1 MVAAERLVE
10 KEKEFEQNIRHLHS
24 TIEAQERQLAL
35 LDRQAAAGAKAEA
48 EVEML
53 RRRERELAESVLASH
68 ETVERQAA
76 SLKQSEAVAAKLKGE
91 LAAAPLQRDQDAA
104 AQEAV
109 LLDKLLAL
117 RTEKDALAERAATAE
132 AEVEEVRLLAEGA
145 RSRCN
150 GMEAELKQLRKAVA
164 AHDATVRCFPAAAQM
179 LAGAEPID
187 RAWGP
192 QAAAMLEAHAGVR
205 HSRSVIESITSLCS
219 AVLAGE
225 APDLS
230 VLIGAG
236 VGETGDDAASIRA
249 ARAGAGQSL
258 EPEALATELSGCL
271 EGLHAESKALL
282 EALQDDAA
290 SRMGSSCATQ

>member
-1 MVAAERLVE
+1 VGVVAAERLVE

-164 AHDATVRCFPAAAQM
+164 AHDATVRCFFPS
-179 LAGAEPID
+179 LACCCAN
-187 RAWGP
+187 
-192 QAAAMLEAHAGVR
+192 
-205 HSRSVIESITSLCS
+205 
-219 AVLAGE
+219 
-225 APDLS
+225 
-230 VLIGAG
+230 
-236 VGETGDDAASIRA
+236 AS
-249 ARAGAGQSL
+249 
-258 EPEALATELSGCL
+258 PC
-271 EGLHAESKALL
+271 
-282 EALQDDAA
+282 
-290 SRMGSSCATQ
+290 